1 MQFYISFRT
10 ENSSWAAKNF
20 SAVAALFFS
29 SPFLLNLKMCPLYD
43 FKSHCKCVHLNG
55 FGSWALK
62 FFTGFIYSKQYHI
75 RQKQVQIDKNSMNW
89 NMFMFAYTMSCPH
102 RNPDTPISYKATRVH
117 CMLWLWFHLLCG
129 ERGQTRVIWQW
140 WQWIS
145 YQILFACELLYGRV
159 GWCPAVFISQ

>member
-29 SPFLLNLKMCPLYD
+29 SPFLLNLKMYPLYY

-62 FFTGFIYSKQYHI
+62 FFTGYDTSTLLMPTPRKKFKKI
-75 RQKQVQIDKNSMNW
+75 RKNKNKNS
-89 NMFMFAYTMSCPH
+89 FYVP
-102 RNPDTPISYKATRVH
+102 RD
-117 CMLWLWFHLLCG
+117 
-129 ERGQTRVIWQW
+129 
-140 WQWIS
+140 
-145 YQILFACELLYGRV
+145 
-159 GWCPAVFISQ
+159 